1 MKTCTNKRDGARLNV
16 SDLQYGS
23 WIRAPVVTPNQE
35 RGLRRN
41 GVELVASGARV
52 SEGNRDS
59 QSRSRAEREQ
69 YGNVGKEKA
78 GEEELMA
85 TSPMERKG
93 HKIVREGMGRLK
105 RWRVAFRLTRKGRA
119 VGWRCCGGKVLV
131 SRFNTTLNF
140 ISIRLQRWMMMR
152 WSGSLVFYG
161 QTIPSLRKQA
171 WDMLSRVKSK
181 AEEQDLKDIITSI
194 WSKEDCNMLEKMD
207 LTRDKLG
214 PWQYHHFKRLKY
226 KIRGLEKEI
235 GKLMDGSSNEWTM
248 SRLKQAR
255 GKLGHLY
262 DVEEKYWML
271 RALCH
276 WLREGDRNTRYFYV
290 LASGRRRKNSITRL
304 KNAQGNWHEN
314 EEEIGHIAWNYFK
327 DLFETL
333 INFDV
338 DRDLQYIPSCIDEET
353 NRRLMDVF
361 TDEEIVRAFS

>member
-1 MKTCTNKRDGARLNV
+1 MDDLCDTLDELNLIDVKPCDGWFTWTNNREGDRLV
-16 SDLQYGS
+16 KERLDRFVVLDVFMEQLPFLTSYIIRQSKSDHEAIMMDTNGS
-23 WIRAPVVTPNQE
+23 KP
-35 RGLRRN
+35 
-41 GVELVASGARV
+41 
-52 SEGNRDS
+52 
-59 QSRSRAEREQ
+59 
-69 YGNVGKEKA
+69 KEKRA
-78 GEEELMA
+78 NN
-85 TSPMERKG
+85 RF
-93 HKIVREGMGRLK
+93 
-105 RWRVAFRLTRKGRA
+105 WFRYDTC
-119 VGWRCCGGKVLV
+119 W
-131 SRFNTTLNF
+131 
-140 ISIRLQRWMMMR
+140 
-152 WSGSLVFYG
+152 
-161 QTIPSLRKQA
+161 
-171 WDMLSRVKSK
+171 

-248 SRLKQAR
+248 SHLKQAR

-276 WLREGDRNTRYFYV
+276 WLREGDRNTRYFHV
-290 LASGRRRKNSITRL
+290 LTSGRRRKNSITRL
-304 KNAQGNWHEN
+304 KDAQGNWHEN

-327 DLFETL
+327 DLFETS

-338 DRDLQYIPSCIDEET
+338 DRDLQYIPSCIGEET

-361 TDEEIVRAFS
+361 TDEEIVRTFS